1 REVVSATLGG
11 TFLKEALIALCV
23 GIIGI
28 FAYIVIRFELS
39 FAIGAIVAVLHDIL
53 IAIGVVVLLGEQL
66 TQIHVAAI
74 LTIAGYSINDT
85 IIVFDRIRETLLI
98 RTGDVRDVMN
108 EAINAT
114 LSRTILT
121 SSTTITTVLILAIFG
136 GAALRD
142 FSMTILVGLAIGT
155 YSSIFVAA
163 PIVLWW
169 SSRKGGNLRKD
180 VLATTLAAE
189 AMKAD

>member
-1 REVVSATLGG
+1 M
-11 TFLKEALIALCV
+11 IALVVV

-28 FAYIVIRFELS
+28 FTYIVVRFELS
-39 FAIGAIVAVLHDIL
+39 FAVGAIVAVLHDIL
-53 IAIGVVVLLGEQL
+53 DCESVIVVLLGEQL
-66 TQIHVAAI
+66 SQIHVAAI

-114 LSRTILT
+114 LSRTVLT

-155 YSSIFVAA
+155 YSSIFVAS